1 MAIYHSVGPQLAQ
14 EFKDKFQG
22 PDTPAGLSVDQIWTI
37 TKLCKL
43 IRRSCRSNAAFNP
56 CMELVFPGFKFQQYD
71 TGNRNS
77 RTGKMIQG
85 LKITPPT
92 GQAVTQTSDDGE
104 DE

>member
-1 MAIYHSVGPQLAQ
+1 MAIYHSIAPGLAQ
-14 EFKDKFQG
+14 EFKDKFGDLDVNQ
-22 PDTPAGLSVDQIWTI
+22 VWTI
-37 TKLCKL
+37 VKLAKL
-43 IRRSCRSNAAFNP
+43 VRRSCRSNAALNP
-56 CMELVFPGFKFQQYD
+56 CLELVFPGFKFQQYD

-92 GQAVTQTSDDGE
+92 GQAVTQSSDDGE

>member
-14 EFKDKFQG
+14 EFQDKFG
-22 PDTPAGLSVDQIWTI
+22 DLNVDQIWTI
-37 TKLCKL
+37 VKFAKL

-56 CMELVFPGFKFQQYD
+56 ACELIFKGYSFDQYD

-92 GQAVTQTSDDGE
+92 GQAVTQDSDSETD